1 MIEAAAATKLL
12 DKELGSLSGSAVG
25 TNRKLGE
32 SEKQI
37 TSTGRSADN
46 AGKQIDR
53 LSGRLALL
61 AQAAAVLGPALIP
74 IGAAGIPAVAGL
86 ATELGAAAGAM
97 GVAMI
102 AFHGLGDA
110 MKAIN
115 KYELDPTA
123 ANFAK
128 VQTALESMGPAGVH
142 FVQFLQDMKPQL
154 AEIQRMARQ
163 GMFPGMEDGITS
175 LVTKMPRLKS
185 IVSELATGLGDLS
198 AEAGDALAGPKFKS
212 FLQFVDRE
220 AKPMLEALGHTIG
233 NLVVGFADLLVAFEP
248 LTRSFASGFE
258 DMSKSFANWAA
269 TLDTNQGFQGFLD
282 YLRESGP
289 QALDFLG
296 TLTSALASIVA
307 AAAPVGSAVLPIL
320 TAMAKLLGELADSP
334 IGPMFFTAAAALSV
348 YSRAMFVVEKAQ
360 VGFAGSL
367 KGTVGG
373 LLAVTSAQDRAR
385 MSAGQL
391 AAAQRNQRVAMAG
404 SVAQF
409 GALALVASGAADK
422 MGLANT
428 MTLGLMGSLAGPW
441 GVAVGG
447 AAGLLMDFTKGADH
461 AGHQLDDWNTLLK
474 QNQSDLHAYVSTL
487 GAAKDQLEA
496 LSSAVPT
503 SPLDSI
509 LHSFDPNQL
518 KLDFHALTGT
528 LDDSALAKQG
538 DAVEELQSNYQDLL
552 LSINV
557 LGQGMD
563 MIKWGKSTTDV
574 GRLNEIVAHAK
585 PAMDA
590 LGISMEDLQ
599 HAAQDGSITGMVDQ
613 IVHWNNVADST
624 QGKSRAVAEAIA
636 EIHSEATTTA
646 EAAGALAQ
654 SLDELL
660 SPQMDLSAA
669 TDAWTTALRHLDKDL
684 AKHNKTLTGNTDAAI
699 KNRAAIRDRVTAM
712 TDVLNAEA
720 AAGAS
725 SAELAHK
732 LKQQRGA
739 LIDAGAAAG
748 ISRKQMAAYLDTLGL
763 TPKFVKTIVQA
774 NIDQAKAALAEAR
787 RELAAMDGKVA
798 TTYVRTIRTGPG
810 GTGDNSYHYSSG
822 GFTGKGGKYEPAGIV
837 HRGEV
842 VLPQEVVKA
851 DWSMLKSRYGYLPGF
866 ATGGLAGAHF
876 PPPPHNPAFE
886 GSHHALQAV
895 LEGLQFFADHLHL
908 SGKLMHDRFRELHH
922 EAVQEL
928 KDRTDML
935 SLMRD
940 EKQAMRDRLK
950 ALKDERKQTAQQV
963 AGNFMHDITQGIDL
977 VEAYRTGM
985 LQFTS
990 DQLPLVQDQNGQITA
1005 ESVQQYLST
1014 LSPSQLANLQAQAG
1028 LGQMKADTRDAKEFL
1043 DALKD
1048 AVKHGLHG
1056 PLLQQLAASGNVELV
1071 KQFATMSKDEIAQ
1084 YEQAFQSN
1092 QQAANM
1098 AGQYAGGQLY
1108 DKRID
1113 KQLAE
1118 NHQMNKHLAHLRA
1131 EIHELKQAVKID
1143 GPKATGKAVGDEI
1156 KGSVRHGQQK
1166 AGK

>member
-86 ATELGAAAGAM
+86 ATELGAAAGAV

-128 VQTALESMGPAGVH
+128 VQTTLEAMGPAGVH

-198 AEAGDALAGPKFKS
+198 AEAGDALAGPKFQS

-360 VGFAGSL
+360 AGFAGSL

-391 AAAQRNQRVAMAG
+391 VAAQRNQRAALAG

-409 GALALVASGAADK
+409 GALALVASGTADK

-552 LSINV
+552 LSINL

-624 QGKSRAVAEAIA
+624 RGKSHAVAEAIA

-646 EAAGALAQ
+646 DAAAALAQ

-669 TDAWTTALRHLDKDL
+669 TDAWTTALRHLNKDL

-699 KNRAAIRDRVTAM
+699 KNRAAIRDRVNDLTA
-712 TDVLNAEA
+712 VLSAEG

-725 SAELAHK
+725 SAELAHH
-732 LKQQRGA
+732 LQRQRKA
-739 LIDAGAAAG
+739 LIDAGVAAG
-748 ISRKQMAAYLDTLGL
+748 MSRGELKDYLNTLGL
-763 TPKFVKTIVQA
+763 TPKLVQTIIKA
-774 NIDQAKAALAEAR
+774 NIDQAKEALAEAR
-787 RELAAMDGKVA
+787 RELNAMDGKVA

-822 GFTGKGGKYEPAGIV
+822 GFTGRGGKYEPAGIV

-866 ATGGLAGAHF
+866 SGGGVVPGPNVPTFTGWGPTLGGNGKTLNAALHYFETHLSDAGKALEKLGNHLLKELTERQNLLKAELDREKQRLDMLKQERAALASQISQAFHTDMFAGNGGVDVQALTDAGLSPDVIAQMQTTQQQNALTSGIADKKEALRLLKILRQRGLNGQAFINLAATGDVATLRAYVDMSKSDLMQYERLYNQDAKLEKRLGSYVGDQQYGAAIAAQAKDVHETRQHLQKVTHQLAD
-876 PPPPHNPAFE
+876 
-886 GSHHALQAV
+886 V
-895 LEGLQFFADHLHL
+895 T
-908 SGKLMHDRFRELHH
+908 RELREIKKI
-922 EAVQEL
+922 EARQ
-928 KDRTDML
+928 
-935 SLMRD
+935 
-940 EKQAMRDRLK
+940 
-950 ALKDERKQTAQQV
+950 
-963 AGNFMHDITQGIDL
+963 
-977 VEAYRTGM
+977 
-985 LQFTS
+985 
-990 DQLPLVQDQNGQITA
+990 
-1005 ESVQQYLST
+1005 
-1014 LSPSQLANLQAQAG
+1014 
-1028 LGQMKADTRDAKEFL
+1028 AKEH
-1043 DALKD
+1043 A
-1048 AVKHGLHG
+1048 HHT
-1056 PLLQQLAASGNVELV
+1056 AAAINGA
-1071 KQFATMSKDEIAQ
+1071 ATTGHK
-1084 YEQAFQSN
+1084 
-1092 QQAANM
+1092 
-1098 AGQYAGGQLY
+1098 
-1108 DKRID
+1108 KRSS
-1113 KQLAE
+1113 
-1118 NHQMNKHLAHLRA
+1118 R
-1131 EIHELKQAVKID
+1131 
-1143 GPKATGKAVGDEI
+1143 
-1156 KGSVRHGQQK
+1156 
-1166 AGK
+1166 